1 MRSFTPPKKNE
12 NNPCVSLNL
21 CDTTL
26 MFNQNRNDDIVVRPA
41 PTPKRTRL
49 TPEELAE
56 IERRVEALRP
66 RPLTEQEK
74 AKLAHIKR
82 CS

>member
-1 MRSFTPPKKNE
+1 
-12 NNPCVSLNL
+12 
-21 CDTTL
+21 

-41 PTPKRTRL
+41 PTPKRTSL

-74 AKLAHIKR
+74 AKRHAIRR

>member
-1 MRSFTPPKKNE
+1 
-12 NNPCVSLNL
+12 
-21 CDTTL
+21 
-26 MFNQNRNDDIVVRPA
+26 MFNTNRNDNIVVRPA
-41 PTPKRTRL
+41 PTPKRTSL

>member
-1 MRSFTPPKKNE
+1 M
-12 NNPCVSLNL
+12 CY
-21 CDTTL
+21 TTR
-26 MFNQNRNDDIVVRPA
+26 MFNPNRNDDIVVRPA
-41 PTPKRTRL
+41 PTPKRIGL
-49 TPEELAE
+49 TPEELAR

>member
-1 MRSFTPPKKNE
+1 MTLDTSVTAT

-21 CDTTL
+21 CYTTL

-41 PTPKRTRL
+41 PTPKRTSL
-49 TPEELAE
+49 TPEYLAE
-56 IERRVEALRP
+56 IERRAEALRP

>member
-21 CDTTL
+21 CYTTT
-26 MFNQNRNDDIVVRPA
+26 MFDRNRNDDIVVRPA
-41 PTPKRTRL
+41 PTPKRTSL

>member
-1 MRSFTPPKKNE
+1 
-12 NNPCVSLNL
+12 
-21 CDTTL
+21 
-26 MFNQNRNDDIVVRPA
+26 MFNQNRNDNIVVRPA
-41 PTPKRTRL
+41 PTPKRTSL

-56 IERRVEALRP
+56 IERRVKALRP

-74 AKLAHIKR
+74 AKRNHIRR

>member
-1 MRSFTPPKKNE
+1 MITAGKKTE

-21 CDTTL
+21 CYTTL
-26 MFNQNRNDDIVVRPA
+26 MFNQNRNDNIVVRPA
-41 PTPKRTRL
+41 PPPKL
-49 TPEELAE
+49 TSLSPEYLAE
-56 IERRVEALRP
+56 IERRAEALRP

>member
-1 MRSFTPPKKNE
+1 
-12 NNPCVSLNL
+12 
-21 CDTTL
+21 
-26 MFNQNRNDDIVVRPA
+26 MFNPNRNDDIVVRPA
-41 PTPKRTRL
+41 PTPKRIGL
-49 TPEELAE
+49 TPEELAR

>member
-1 MRSFTPPKKNE
+1 M
-12 NNPCVSLNL
+12 
-21 CDTTL
+21 
-26 MFNQNRNDDIVVRPA
+26 VRPA
-41 PTPKRTRL
+41 PTPKRIGL
-49 TPEELAE
+49 TPEELAR

>member
-1 MRSFTPPKKNE
+1 MITAGKKTE

-21 CDTTL
+21 CYTTL

-41 PTPKRTRL
+41 PTPKRTSL